1 MQHIM
6 ISWSKALGSF
16 MVNVYDLRHQL
27 NFLQVAGEHMCSR
40 LFLLQYPKAITN
52 GQGRVVTRALITKW
66 M

>member
-27 NFLQVAGEHMCSR
+27 NFLQVAGEHMCVAGCFYYNI
-40 LFLLQYPKAITN
+40 LKQLQTVKGGWWLVP
-52 GQGRVVTRALITKW
+52 
-66 M
+66 